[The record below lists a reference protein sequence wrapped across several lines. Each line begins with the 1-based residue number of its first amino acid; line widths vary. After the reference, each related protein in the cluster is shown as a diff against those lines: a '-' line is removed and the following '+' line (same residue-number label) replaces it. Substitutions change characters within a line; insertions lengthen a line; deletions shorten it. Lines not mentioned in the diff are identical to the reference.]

1 MSDLQSVLKEA
12 LSEKLNQII
21 LSNSRNASEATKVK
35 IRPVRI
41 GGELRFQETRFQGTK
56 VFHENFQPEEI
67 ALRIE
72 NYLRD
77 LFRQGEMDW
86 DGGNATVLVSKK
98 GKTTIKVRKSIQG
111 QPGTVSPDVMSH
123 DRVKHYILPEGEPVD
138 FLIGL
143 GVQTPEGKI
152 RKERYD
158 KFRQINR
165 YLEFIEDV
173 LEALPKDRTLHI
185 VDFGCGKSYL
195 TFAMYYYLHVKEGRD
210 LRVTGLDLKEDVIR
224 SCNEMAE
231 KLGYDGLHFE
241 KGDIGAYREEDR
253 ADMVVSLHA
262 CDVAT
267 DYALE
272 KAVKMGASVILAV
285 PCCQHELNRQIRC
298 EILRPALK
306 YGIIKER
313 MAALLTDAV
322 RAQILERQGYDT
334 QILEFIDMEHTPK
347 NLLIRAVKRRGMR
360 RAFAAQGLR
369 EMEDFLQIHPM
380 LERLAGEEE

>member
-1 MSDLQSVLKEA
+1 MSDIQSVLEEA

-21 LSNSRNASEATKVK
+21 LSNSRDIAEAAKVK

-56 VFHENFQPEEI
+56 VFHENFQREEI

-77 LFRQGEMDW
+77 LFRQGELEW
-86 DGGNATVLVSKK
+86 AGGNATVLVSKK
-98 GKTTIKVRKSIQG
+98 GKTTVKVRKSPQG
-111 QPGTVSPDVMSH
+111 QSGAASPDSMSH
-123 DRVKHYILPEGEPVD
+123 NRVKRYVLPEGEPVD

-152 RKERYD
+152 RKEHYD

-173 LEALPKDRTLHI
+173 LEALPGDRTLHI

-285 PCCQHELNRQIRC
+285 PCCQHELNRQIKC
-298 EILRPALK
+298 EVLRPALK

-360 RAFAAQGLR
+360 TASAAQGLR
-369 EMEDFLQIHPM
+369 EMEEFLQIHPM
-380 LERLAGEEE
+380 LERLTGEEE